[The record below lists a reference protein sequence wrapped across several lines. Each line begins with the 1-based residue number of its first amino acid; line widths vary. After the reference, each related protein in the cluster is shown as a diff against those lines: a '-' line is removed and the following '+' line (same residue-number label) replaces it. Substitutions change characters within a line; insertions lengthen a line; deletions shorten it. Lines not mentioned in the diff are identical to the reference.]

1 MQIFPRR
8 HVQRQRQQITRAAHV
23 EGVFGETPDI
33 AFHDHQI
40 ICAVGRGPRVIG
52 AVTQL
57 DLMYPNMGSLG
68 HVTRRARQ
76 KQEHAH

>member
-23 EGVFGETPDI
+23 EGVFSETPDI

-40 ICAVGRGPRVIG
+40 ICAVGRSLGVIG
-52 AVTQL
+52 AVTEP
-57 DLMYPNMGSLG
+57 DLMHPNMGVSG
-68 HVTRRARQ
+68 T
-76 KQEHAH
+76 